1 MGSNFASP
9 SALAEAL
16 FSTVDLRVL
25 GLLFGQPDRS
35 FQGAELIRLARSGD
49 GAVHR
54 VLTRLAESGL
64 VSVTR
69 IGNQKHYRANRES
82 PIFEELHG
90 LIIKTVGLNG
100 PLGEVLAPFA
110 GRISAA
116 FVYGSLARGTD
127 TARSDVDLM
136 IIGDELNYSEVYDA
150 LQRAEKVLN
159 RPVNPTIY
167 SRREFRNRL
176 KEKNAFLARVMAGPR
191 VWLIGSED
199 ALA

>member
-1 MGSNFASP
+1 MGIQTPSP

-16 FSTVDLRVL
+16 FSTVQLRVL

-35 FQGAELIRLARSGD
+35 FQGAELIRLVAGGD

-54 VLTRLAESGL
+54 VLTRLAQSGL

-90 LIIKTVGLNG
+90 LIIKTVGLAG
-100 PLGEVLAPFA
+100 PLQLALAPFA
-110 GRISAA
+110 RRITAA
-116 FVYGSLARGTD
+116 FVYGSLARGGD

-136 IIGDELNYSEVYDA
+136 IIGDALNYTEVYQA
-150 LQRAEKVLN
+150 LQEAERVLH

-167 SRREFRNRL
+167 APREFRKRRQAR
-176 KEKNAFLARVMAGPR
+176 NAFLERVLAGPR
-191 VWLIGSED
+191 VWLIGSDD